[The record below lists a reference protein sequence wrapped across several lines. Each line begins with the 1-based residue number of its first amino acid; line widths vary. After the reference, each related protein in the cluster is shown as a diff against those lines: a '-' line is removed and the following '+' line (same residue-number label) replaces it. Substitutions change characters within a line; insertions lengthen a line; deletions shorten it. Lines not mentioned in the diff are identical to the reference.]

1 MQLSAGDKLG
11 HYEVL
16 SLLGQGGMGEV
27 YRARDTT
34 LKRDVALKVLPAT
47 FLRDPERMARFQR
60 EAEVLASLDHPN
72 IGHIYGIVDSE
83 DSRGLV
89 LALIEGPTLAD
100 RIEVGPLPLD
110 EALAIAKQIIEALE
124 YAHDRGVVHRD
135 LKPANVKITPDG
147 VVKVLDFG
155 LAKVLEDEP
164 PPSSLANSPTLTMG
178 HTRTGVI
185 LGTAAYMS
193 PEQAVGRPVDRRSDI
208 FSFGAVLYEMLTGKR
223 AFAGAT
229 TPDVLEAV
237 VKNDPDWSALP
248 AGTPRYLRRLLERM
262 LAKDRKQRLQAI
274 GEARIALEKMDG
286 PGEDSLQAEAPST
299 SKRTWAMTLVAG
311 VFALVAAA
319 LAFLHFR
326 ETPLAAPAPVQ
337 FQIQTPEKPS
347 LTALLQISPDGRH
360 MVFGG
365 VAADGH
371 ERLWLRSLD
380 SLDPRVLP
388 GTDDPG
394 NPFWSADSRFV
405 VFGAESKLKRVPIA
419 GGPPQVICD
428 LPDNNSRG
436 GSWNREG
443 VLILGSEAAGIS
455 RVSAAGGQRTEVTVV
470 DRSRQETFHGRPL
483 FLPDGKHFLYLRA
496 SRNEA
501 TSGIYVGSLDVK
513 PEQQSLDRLLPGHL
527 GIGYM
532 PSADPAFGYVLF
544 LQDEILLAQ
553 SFDNRRLQ
561 LTSEPVPIADQV
573 GSNGNTVNYF
583 SVAENGTLI
592 YRKLTVNMSQLTWF
606 DRQGKALGTLGE
618 PAGYRDLNLSPDGTR
633 VAVGRRDSGNLDVW
647 VVDSA
652 RGTSTRLTFNPG
664 IDDLPVWSPRGNEI
678 FFASIQKEIYGLYR
692 KSASGT
698 GQDAPVFQAGAY
710 AFAPTDV
717 SFDGKNLLYTGYQ
730 GGSQIFVLPLDDN
743 SKAALFMPAIEQG
756 NHAKFSPDGHWV
768 VYQSNE
774 SGRGEIYVRPFPSN
788 AGGGGKWA
796 ISNTG
801 GSEPRWRRDGKEIL
815 YLAMNG
821 MVTAVDV
828 TTNGTFKAG
837 TPRPLFPA
845 PRLGGATIS
854 RAWQW
859 DVTPDG
865 QRFLFNTAVETTDT
879 NLSAI
884 NVVLNWPGL
893 LKR

>member
-1 MQLSAGDKLG
+1 
-11 HYEVL
+11 
-16 SLLGQGGMGEV
+16 
-27 YRARDTT
+27 
-34 LKRDVALKVLPAT
+34 
-47 FLRDPERMARFQR
+47 
-60 EAEVLASLDHPN
+60 
-72 IGHIYGIVDSE
+72 
-83 DSRGLV
+83 
-89 LALIEGPTLAD
+89 
-100 RIEVGPLPLD
+100 
-110 EALAIAKQIIEALE
+110 
-124 YAHDRGVVHRD
+124 
-135 LKPANVKITPDG
+135 
-147 VVKVLDFG
+147 
-155 LAKVLEDEP
+155 
-164 PPSSLANSPTLTMG
+164 
-178 HTRTGVI
+178 
-185 LGTAAYMS
+185 MS
-193 PEQAVGRPVDRRSDI
+193 PEQAIGRPVDRRSDI

-248 AGTPRYLRRLLERM
+248 AGTPGYLRRLLERT

-274 GEARIALEKMDG
+274 GEARIALEKADG
-286 PGEDSLQAEAPST
+286 SNDVPLQSEGRST
-299 SKRTWAMTLVAG
+299 SKLTWAMTLSAL
-311 VFALVAAA
+311 VFAALAAA
-319 LAFLHFR
+319 FAFLHFR
-326 ETPLAAPAPVQ
+326 ETPPAAPAPVQ
-337 FQIQTPEKPS
+337 FQIQTPEKPA

-360 MVFGG
+360 IVFGG
-365 VAADGH
+365 VAPDGH
-371 ERLWLRSLD
+371 QRLWLRSLD

-405 VFGAESKLKRVPIA
+405 VFGAESKLKKVPIT

-436 GSWNREG
+436 GSWNRDG

-455 RVSAAGGQRTEVTVV
+455 QVPTSGGPRTELTVV
-470 DRSRQETFHGRPL
+470 DRSRQETSHGRPV

-496 SRNEA
+496 SSNEA
-501 TSGIYVGSLDVK
+501 TSGIYVGSLDLK

-527 GIGYM
+527 GIGYA
-532 PSADPAFGYVLF
+532 PSPDPAFGYVLF
-544 LQDEILLAQ
+544 LQDETLLAQ

-561 LTSEPVPIADQV
+561 LTGEPVPIAEQV

-592 YRKLTVNMSQLTWF
+592 YRKLTADTSRLTWF
-606 DRQGKALGTLGE
+606 DRQGKALGTFGA
-618 PAGYRDLNLSPDGTR
+618 PVDYREINLSPDGTR
-633 VAVGRRDSGNLDVW
+633 VAVTRRDASNFDVW

-664 IDDLPVWSPRGNEI
+664 VDDFPVWSPQGDQI
-678 FFASIQKEIYGLYR
+678 FFASGQKGIRGLYR

-698 GQDAPVFQAGAY
+698 GQDVSVFQGGDSAIT
-710 AFAPTDV
+710 PTDV
-717 SFDGKNLLYTGYQ
+717 SFDGRNLLYTGNHL
-730 GGSQIFVLPLDDN
+730 GNQIFVLPLDDDR
-743 SKAALFMPAIEQG
+743 KAALLMPSIEQG
-756 NHAKFSPDGHWV
+756 SQAKFSPDGRWV

-774 SGRGEIYVRPFPSN
+774 SGRGEIYVRPFPST

-796 ISNTG
+796 ISNAG

-828 TTNGTFKAG
+828 VTNGAFKAG
-837 TPRPLFPA
+837 APRALFPA
-845 PRLGGATIS
+845 PRLGGESIL
-854 RAWQW
+854 RGWHW

-865 QRFLFNTAVETTDT
+865 QRFLFNTDVETADT

-884 NVVLNWPGL
+884 NLVLNWPRL
-893 LKR
+893 LKH

>member
-1 MQLSAGDKLG
+1 MTLSVGDKIG
-11 HYEVL
+11 HYEVIA
-16 SLLGQGGMGEV
+16 LLGQGGMGEV

-72 IGHIYGIVDSE
+72 VGHIYGIADSA

-100 RIEVGPLPLD
+100 RIAAGPIPLD

-135 LKPANVKITPDG
+135 LKPANVKITPEG

-164 PPSSLANSPTLTMG
+164 PPSSLANSPTLTLG

-208 FSFGAVLYEMLTGKR
+208 FSFGSVLYEMLTGKP
-223 AFAGAT
+223 AFTGAT

-237 VKNDPDWSALP
+237 ARNDPDWSALP
-248 AGTPRYLRRLLERM
+248 PGTPRYLRRLLERM
-262 LAKDRKQRLQAI
+262 LTKDRKQRLQAI

-286 PGEDSLQAEAPST
+286 TAEVPLQAEGRSA
-299 SKRTWAMTLVAG
+299 SKLTWAMALAAL
-311 VFALVAAA
+311 VFASAAAA
-319 LAFLHFR
+319 LAFLHFH
-326 ETPLAAPAPVQ
+326 ETAPVVPPPVQ
-337 FQIQTPEKPS
+337 FQIETPEKPAV
-347 LTALLQISPDGRH
+347 TALLQISPDGRQ

-365 VAADGH
+365 VASDGH

-388 GTDDPG
+388 GTDGPQ

-405 VFGAESKLKRVPIA
+405 VFGAEGKLKKVPIA
-419 GGPPQVICD
+419 GGPPQIICD

-436 GSWNREG
+436 GSWNRDG
-443 VLILGSEAAGIS
+443 VIILGSQAAGIS
-455 RVSAAGGQRTEVTVV
+455 RVPASGGQRTEVTVV
-470 DRSRQETFHGRPL
+470 DRSRQETFHGRPV

-496 SRNEA
+496 SSSEE

-513 PEQQSLDRLLPGHL
+513 PEQQSRERLLPGHL

-532 PSADPAFGYVLF
+532 PSSNPAFGYVLF
-544 LQDEILLAQ
+544 LQDETLLAQ

-561 LTSEPVPIADQV
+561 LTGEPVPITEQV

-592 YRKLTVNMSQLTWF
+592 YRKVTASTSRLTWF

-618 PAGYRDLNLSPDGTR
+618 PADYRELSLSPDGTR
-633 VAVGRRDSGNLDVW
+633 IAVARRDASNLDVW

-664 IDDLPVWSPRGNEI
+664 ADVTPVWSSGGDEI
-678 FFASIQKEIYGLYR
+678 FFSSLQKGIFGLYR

-698 GQDAPVFQAGAY
+698 GQDMSVLRAGENLVS
-710 AFAPTDV
+710 PTDV
-717 SFDGKNLLYTGYQ
+717 TFDGKNLLYTANQ
-730 GGSQIFVLPLDDN
+730 GGIHIFVLPLTGD
-743 SKAALFMPAIEQG
+743 SKGALFMPAVEQG
-756 NHAKFSPDGHWV
+756 NHAKFSPDGRWV

-796 ISNTG
+796 ISNAG

-815 YLAMNG
+815 YLGMNG

-828 TTNGTFKAG
+828 TTNGAFKVGA
-837 TPRPLFPA
+837 PRALFPA
-845 PRLGGATIS
+845 PRLGGASIS
-854 RAWQW
+854 RGWHW

-865 QRFLFNTAVETTDT
+865 QRFLFNAAAETEDT

-884 NVVLNWPGL
+884 NLVLNWPGL
-893 LKR
+893 PKR